1 MVPDTLWLHPDLEM
15 IDTHVWM
22 SLLFYARDRMECS
35 PTNRG
40 LAEMVKVGVRSVKY
54 SLVRLQN
61 AGFISIESRGPYR
74 TIRLHPE
81 GNGEPIRF
89 ALKVTS

>member
-1 MVPDTLWLHPDLEM
+1 MVPDKLWMHADLEM

-22 SLLFYARDRMECS
+22 ALLFYARDRLECT

-40 LAEMVKVGVRSVKY
+40 LAEMIKVSIRSVKY
-54 SLVRLQN
+54 SLARLQS
-61 AGFISIESRGPYR
+61 AGFIEIESRGPYR

-81 GNGEPIRF
+81 GNGEPVRF
-89 ALKVTS
+89 QLKVTS